1 MILHF
6 KTLIKDLAKSQ
17 LNVSIVN
24 ILLKKLEI
32 SQEKIKY
39 KRISKRKK
47 TFSSNYKKNLSNLT
61 ESIFPLP
68 WTIWPYEAKILFILV
83 GIWSILGIC
92 ILGSSSWWVA
102 SKEMGNWAYFLK
114 KQIIWTIPGIGLFYF
129 ILNTNIRNL
138 LKFSR
143 TIFYILFFLIFLTNI
158 SGITVNGSSRWLE
171 IGNLRLQPSEL
182 IKPFLIL
189 EASNLF
195 AHWNLIKIDKKLI
208 SIFSFGL
215 LIFLILKQPNLSTA
229 SLTGILFW
237 VMGLCGGV
245 KLSSLC
251 SFASLGLI
259 TGCISILTNEYQKL
273 RVISFIN
280 PWKDQQENGFQ
291 LVQSLLAIG
300 SGGLFGQ
307 GFGLSVQ
314 KLQYLPFMYT
324 DFIFAIFAEE
334 FGLLGCTLFLGFLA
348 VFSYVSLRISLKCRN
363 NYTKL
368 VAIGCGVLLIG
379 QSIMHIAVATGSMPT
394 TGLPLPFISYGGNS
408 LIASFFIAGMLVRCS
423 LESTGFIGMISTR
436 KTLN

>member
-1 MILHF
+1 M
-6 KTLIKDLAKSQ
+6 
-17 LNVSIVN
+17 
-24 ILLKKLEI
+24 EI
-32 SQEKIKY
+32 SQNKLKY

-47 TFSSNYKKNLSNLT
+47 TPKSYCKDSRSNLIQ
-61 ESIFPLP
+61 SIFPLP
-68 WTIWPYEAKILFILV
+68 WNIWPYEAKILTIIV
-83 GIWSILGIC
+83 GIWSILGLC

-102 SKEMGNWAYFLK
+102 SREMGNWAYFLK
-114 KQIIWTIPGIGLFYF
+114 KQIIWTIPGISLFYF
-129 ILNTNIRNL
+129 ILNTNIKTL
-138 LKFSR
+138 LKYSR
-143 TIFYILFFLIFLTNI
+143 IIFYILFFLIFLTNI
-158 SGITVNGSSRWLE
+158 SGITVNGSSRWLV

-195 AHWNLIKIDKKLI
+195 AHWNLVKNDKKLV
-208 SIFSFGL
+208 SIFSFVL
-215 LIFLILKQPNLSTA
+215 LIFFILKQPNLSTA

-237 VMGLCGGV
+237 IMGLCGGV
-245 KLSSLC
+245 KLSSLS
-251 SFASLGLI
+251 SFASLGFI
-259 TGCISILTNEYQKL
+259 TGCISILNNEYQKL

-280 PWKDQQENGFQ
+280 PWKDQQESGFQ

-307 GFGLSVQ
+307 GFGLSIQ

-334 FGLLGCTLFLGFLA
+334 FGLLGCTLFLGFIA
-348 VFSYVSLRISLKCRN
+348 VFSYISLRIALKCRN

-368 VAIGCGVLLIG
+368 VAIGCGVLLTG
-379 QSIMHIAVATGSMPT
+379 QSIMHISVATGSMPT

-408 LIASFFIAGMLVRCS
+408 LIASFFIAGMLLRCS
-423 LESTGFIGMISTR
+423 LESTGFLGIPHTR

>member
-1 MILHF
+1 M
-6 KTLIKDLAKSQ
+6 
-17 LNVSIVN
+17 
-24 ILLKKLEI
+24 EI

-47 TFSSNYKKNLSNLT
+47 NLSSNYKKNFRNLT

-68 WTIWPYEAKILFILV
+68 WAIWPYEAKILIV
-83 GIWSILGIC
+83 IIGIWSILGIC

-102 SKEMGNWAYFLK
+102 SREMGNWAYFLK

-129 ILNTNIRNL
+129 VLNTNIRNL
-138 LKFSR
+138 LKFSKI
-143 TIFYILFFLIFLTNI
+143 IFYILFFLIFLTNLT
-158 SGITVNGSSRWLE
+158 GITVNGSSRWLVL
-171 IGNLRLQPSEL
+171 GNLRLQPSEL

-195 AHWNLIKIDKKLI
+195 AHWNLVKNDKKLI
-208 SIFSFGL
+208 SIISFGL
-215 LIFLILKQPNLSTA
+215 LILLILKQPNLSTA

-245 KLSSLC
+245 RLSSLC
-251 SFASLGLI
+251 SFASLGFI
-259 TGCISILTNEYQKL
+259 TGCISILNNEYQKL
-273 RVISFIN
+273 RVTSFIN
-280 PWKDQQENGFQ
+280 PWKDQQESGFQ

-307 GFGLSVQ
+307 GFGLSIQ

-334 FGLLGCTLFLGFLA
+334 FGLLGCTFFLGFLA
-348 VFSYVSLRISLKCRN
+348 VFSYISLRISLKCRN

-408 LIASFFIAGMLVRCS
+408 LIASFFIAGMLLRCS

>member
-1 MILHF
+1 
-6 KTLIKDLAKSQ
+6 
-17 LNVSIVN
+17 
-24 ILLKKLEI
+24 LEI

-39 KRISKRKK
+39 KSISKRKK
-47 TFSSNYKKNLSNLT
+47 TFSSNYKKNFSNLT
-61 ESIFPLP
+61 EAILPLP
-68 WTIWPYEAKILFILV
+68 WTIWPYEAKILIV
-83 GIWSILGIC
+83 IIGIWSILGIC

-102 SKEMGNWAYFLK
+102 SREMGNWAYFLK

-129 ILNTNIRNL
+129 VLNTNIRNL

-143 TIFYILFFLIFLTNI
+143 IIFYILFFLILLTNLT
-158 SGITVNGSSRWLE
+158 GITVNGSSRWLVL
-171 IGNLRLQPSEL
+171 GNLRLQPSEL

-195 AHWNLIKIDKKLI
+195 AHWNQVKNDKKLI
-208 SIFSFGL
+208 SIISIGL
-215 LIFLILKQPNLSTA
+215 LILLILKQPNLSTA

-251 SFASLGLI
+251 SFASLGFI
-259 TGCISILTNEYQKL
+259 TGCISIFSNEYQKL
-273 RVISFIN
+273 RVTSFIN
-280 PWKDQQENGFQ
+280 PWKDQQESGFQ

-307 GFGLSVQ
+307 GFGLSIQ

-348 VFSYVSLRISLKCRN
+348 VFSYITVRIALKCRN

-368 VAIGCGVLLIG
+368 VSIGCGVLLIG
-379 QSIMHIAVATGSMPT
+379 QSLMHIAVATGSMPT

-408 LIASFFIAGMLVRCS
+408 LIASFSIAGMLLRCS

>member
-1 MILHF
+1 M
-6 KTLIKDLAKSQ
+6 
-17 LNVSIVN
+17 
-24 ILLKKLEI
+24 EI

-47 TFSSNYKKNLSNLT
+47 TFSSNYKKNFSNLT

-68 WTIWPYEAKILFILV
+68 WAIWPYEAKILIV
-83 GIWSILGIC
+83 IIGIWSILGIC

-102 SKEMGNWAYFLK
+102 SREMGNWAYFLK

-129 ILNTNIRNL
+129 VLNTNIRNL

-143 TIFYILFFLIFLTNI
+143 IIFYILFFLIFLTNLT
-158 SGITVNGSSRWLE
+158 GITVNGSSRWLVL
-171 IGNLRLQPSEL
+171 GNLRLQPSEL

-195 AHWNLIKIDKKLI
+195 AHWNLVKNDKKLI
-208 SIFSFGL
+208 SIITFGL
-215 LIFLILKQPNLSTA
+215 LILLILKQPNLSTA

-251 SFASLGLI
+251 SFASLGFI
-259 TGCISILTNEYQKL
+259 TGCISILNNEYQKL
-273 RVISFIN
+273 RVTSFIN
-280 PWKDQQENGFQ
+280 PWKDQQESGFQ

-307 GFGLSVQ
+307 GFGLSIQ

-348 VFSYVSLRISLKCRN
+348 VFSYISLRISLKCRN

-368 VAIGCGVLLIG
+368 VAIGCGVLLTG
-379 QSIMHIAVATGSMPT
+379 QSIIHIAVATGSMPT

-408 LIASFFIAGMLVRCS
+408 LIASFFIAGMLLRCS

>member
-1 MILHF
+1 M
-6 KTLIKDLAKSQ
+6 
-17 LNVSIVN
+17 
-24 ILLKKLEI
+24 EI

-47 TFSSNYKKNLSNLT
+47 TFSSNYKKNFSNLT

-68 WTIWPYEAKILFILV
+68 WAIWPYEAKILIV
-83 GIWSILGIC
+83 IIGIWSILGIC

-102 SKEMGNWAYFLK
+102 SREMGNWAYFLK

-129 ILNTNIRNL
+129 VLNTNIRNL

-143 TIFYILFFLIFLTNI
+143 IIFYILFFLIFLTNLT
-158 SGITVNGSSRWLE
+158 GITVNGSSRWLVL
-171 IGNLRLQPSEL
+171 GNLRLQPSEL

-195 AHWNLIKIDKKLI
+195 AHWNLVKNDKKLI
-208 SIFSFGL
+208 SIITFGL
-215 LIFLILKQPNLSTA
+215 LILLILKQPNLSTA

-251 SFASLGLI
+251 SFASIGLI
-259 TGCISILTNEYQKL
+259 TGCISILNNEYQKL
-273 RVISFIN
+273 RVTSFIN
-280 PWKDQQENGFQ
+280 PWKDQQESGFQ

-307 GFGLSVQ
+307 GFGLSIQ

-348 VFSYVSLRISLKCRN
+348 VFSYISLRISLKCRN

-368 VAIGCGVLLIG
+368 VAIGCGVLLTG

-408 LIASFFIAGMLVRCS
+408 LIASFFIAGMLLRCS

>member
-1 MILHF
+1 
-6 KTLIKDLAKSQ
+6 
-17 LNVSIVN
+17 
-24 ILLKKLEI
+24 LEI
-32 SQEKIKY
+32 SQEKIQY

-47 TFSSNYKKNLSNLT
+47 TLSSNYKKNFSNFT

-68 WTIWPYEAKILFILV
+68 WAIWPYEAKILIV
-83 GIWSILGIC
+83 IIGIWSMLGIF

-102 SKEMGNWAYFLK
+102 SREMGNWAYFLK
-114 KQIIWTIPGIGLFYF
+114 KQIIWTIPGFGLFYF
-129 ILNTNIRNL
+129 VLNTNIRNL

-143 TIFYILFFLIFLTNI
+143 IIFYILFFLIFLTNI
-158 SGITVNGSSRWLE
+158 TGITVNGSSRWLVL
-171 IGNLRLQPSEL
+171 GNLRLQPTEL

-195 AHWNLIKIDKKLI
+195 AHWHLVKNDKKLI
-208 SIFSFGL
+208 SIISFGL
-215 LIFLILKQPNLSTA
+215 LILLILKQPNLSTA

-245 KLSSLC
+245 KLSSLT
-251 SFASLGLI
+251 SFASIGFI
-259 TGCISILTNEYQKL
+259 TGCISILNNEYQKL
-273 RVISFIN
+273 RVTSFIN
-280 PWKDQQENGFQ
+280 PWKDQQESGFQ

-300 SGGLFGQ
+300 SGCLFGQ
-307 GFGLSVQ
+307 GFGLSIQ

-348 VFSYVSLRISLKCRN
+348 VFSYISLRISLKCRN

-368 VAIGCGVLLIG
+368 VAIGCGVLLTG
-379 QSIMHIAVATGSMPT
+379 QSIMHIAVVTGSMPT

-423 LESTGFIGMISTR
+423 LESTGFIGMIRAR

>member
-1 MILHF
+1 M
-6 KTLIKDLAKSQ
+6 
-17 LNVSIVN
+17 
-24 ILLKKLEI
+24 EI
-32 SQEKIKY
+32 SQEKIVY

-47 TFSSNYKKNLSNLT
+47 TSSSNYKKNLSNLT

-68 WTIWPYEAKILFILV
+68 WMIWPYEAKILFVLI
-83 GIWSILGIC
+83 GIWSMLGIC

-102 SKEMGNWAYFLK
+102 SREMGNWAYFLK

-129 ILNTNIRNL
+129 VLNANIRDL

-143 TIFYILFFLIFLTNI
+143 IIFFILFFLIFLTNI
-158 SGITVNGSSRWLE
+158 TGITVNGSSRWLVL
-171 IGNLRLQPSEL
+171 GNLRLQPSEL

-195 AHWNLIKIDKKLI
+195 AHWNLIKKDKKLI

-251 SFASLGLI
+251 SFASLGFI
-259 TGCISILTNEYQKL
+259 TGCISILNNEYQKL
-273 RVISFIN
+273 RVTSFIN
-280 PWKDQQENGFQ
+280 PWEDQQESGFQ

-300 SGGLFGQ
+300 SGGLFGK
-307 GFGLSVQ
+307 GFGLSIQ

-348 VFSYVSLRISLKCRN
+348 VFSYITVRIALKCRN

-368 VAIGCGVLLIG
+368 VSIGCGVLLIG

-408 LIASFFIAGMLVRCS
+408 LIASFFIAGMLLRCS

>member
-1 MILHF
+1 M
-6 KTLIKDLAKSQ
+6 
-17 LNVSIVN
+17 
-24 ILLKKLEI
+24 EI

-39 KRISKRKK
+39 KKICRRKK
-47 TFSSNYKKNLSNLT
+47 PLFFDNKENRSNLF
-61 ESIFPLP
+61 EFIFPLP
-68 WTIWPYEAKILFILV
+68 WTIWPYEAKILLV
-83 GIWSILGIC
+83 LIGLWSILGIC

-102 SKEMGNWAYFLK
+102 SREMGNWAYFLK
-114 KQIIWTIPGIGLFYF
+114 KQIIWTIPGISLFYF
-129 ILNTNIRNL
+129 VLNTNIKNL

-143 TIFYILFFLIFLTNI
+143 IIFYILFFLIFLTNI
-158 SGITVNGSSRWLE
+158 TGITVNGSSRWLVL
-171 IGNLRLQPSEL
+171 GNLRLQPSEL

-195 AHWNLIKIDKKLI
+195 AHWNLIKSDKKLI
-208 SIFSFGL
+208 SIISFGL
-215 LIFLILKQPNLSTA
+215 LILLILKQPNLSTA

-245 KLSSLC
+245 KLSSLT
-251 SFASLGLI
+251 SFASIGLI
-259 TGCISILTNEYQKL
+259 TGCISILNNEYQKL
-273 RVISFIN
+273 RVTSFIN
-280 PWKDQQENGFQ
+280 PWKDQQESGFQ

-334 FGLLGCTLFLGFLA
+334 FGLLGCSLFLGFLV
-348 VFSYVSLRISLKCRN
+348 VFSYITLRISFKCRN

-368 VAIGCGVLLIG
+368 VAIGCGVLLVG

-408 LIASFFIAGMLVRCS
+408 LIASFFIAGMLLRCS
-423 LESTGFIGMISTR
+423 LESTGFIGMITTR

>member
-1 MILHF
+1 
-6 KTLIKDLAKSQ
+6 
-17 LNVSIVN
+17 
-24 ILLKKLEI
+24 LEI

-39 KRISKRKK
+39 RRISKRKK
-47 TFSSNYKKNLSNLT
+47 NLSSNYKNNKSNFIELI
-61 ESIFPLP
+61 SPLP
-68 WTIWPYEAKILFILV
+68 WSIWPYEAKILLMLV
-83 GIWSILGIC
+83 GIWSILGIL

-114 KQIIWTIPGIGLFYF
+114 KQIIWTIPGIGLFF
-129 ILNTNIRNL
+129 FVLNTNIRNL

-143 TIFYILFFLIFLTNI
+143 IIFYILFFLIFLTNI
-158 SGITVNGSSRWLE
+158 TGITVNGSSRWLVL
-171 IGNLRLQPSEL
+171 GNLRLQPSEL

-195 AHWNLIKIDKKLI
+195 AHWNMIKNDKKLI
-208 SIFSFGL
+208 SIVSFCL
-215 LIFLILKQPNLSTA
+215 LILLILKQPNLSTA

-237 VMGLCGGV
+237 IMGFCGGV
-245 KLSSLC
+245 SLRSLC
-251 SFASLGLI
+251 SFASLGFI
-259 TGCISILTNEYQKL
+259 TGCFSVLINEYQKL

-280 PWKDQQENGFQ
+280 PWQDQQESGFQ
-291 LVQSLLAIG
+291 LIQSLLAIG

-307 GFGLSVQ
+307 GFGLSIQ

-334 FGLLGCTLFLGFLA
+334 FGLIGCISFLVFLA
-348 VFSYVSLRISLKCRN
+348 IFSYMSLRIALKCRN

-368 VAIGCGVLLIG
+368 VAIGCGVLLTA
-379 QSIMHIAVATGSMPT
+379 QSIIHIGVATGSMPT

-408 LIASFFIAGMLVRCS
+408 LVASFFIAGMLLRCS
-423 LESTGFIGMISTR
+423 LESTGFIGIISTR

>member
-1 MILHF
+1 M
-6 KTLIKDLAKSQ
+6 
-17 LNVSIVN
+17 
-24 ILLKKLEI
+24 EI
-32 SQEKIKY
+32 SQEKRKY
-39 KRISKRKK
+39 KRNSKRRKP
-47 TFSSNYKKNLSNLT
+47 FSSIYKNNKITLI
-61 ESIFPLP
+61 ESFFPLP
-68 WTIWPYEAKILFILV
+68 WTIWPYEAKILVVLI

-102 SKEMGNWAYFLK
+102 SREMGNWAYFLK

-129 ILNTNIRNL
+129 VLNTNIRNL

-143 TIFYILFFLIFLTNI
+143 IIFYILFFLIFLTNI
-158 SGITVNGSSRWLE
+158 TGITVNGSSRWLVL
-171 IGNLRLQPSEL
+171 GNLRLQPSEL

-195 AHWNLIKIDKKLI
+195 AHWNLIKNDKKLI
-208 SIFSFGL
+208 SIMSFGL
-215 LIFLILKQPNLSTA
+215 LILLILKQPNLSTA

-245 KLSSLC
+245 QLSTLC
-251 SFASLGLI
+251 SFASLGFI
-259 TGCISILTNEYQKL
+259 TGCFSILINEYQKL
-273 RVISFIN
+273 RVTSFIN
-280 PWKDQQENGFQ
+280 PWKDQQESGFQ

-307 GFGLSVQ
+307 GFGLSIQ

-334 FGLLGCTLFLGFLA
+334 FGLLGCSLFLGFLA
-348 VFSYVSLRISLKCRN
+348 IFSYISLRIALKCRN

-368 VAIGCGVLLIG
+368 VAIGCGVLLTG
-379 QSIMHIAVATGSMPT
+379 QSIMHIAVTTGSMPT

-408 LIASFFIAGMLVRCS
+408 LLASFFIAGMLLRCS
-423 LESTGFIGMISTR
+423 LESTGFIGMIYTR

>member
-1 MILHF
+1 M
-6 KTLIKDLAKSQ
+6 
-17 LNVSIVN
+17 
-24 ILLKKLEI
+24 EI

-47 TFSSNYKKNLSNLT
+47 PFSSHYKKNLSNLT

-68 WTIWPYEAKILFILV
+68 WTIWPYEAKILVVLV
-83 GIWSILGIC
+83 GIWSIFGIC

-102 SKEMGNWAYFLK
+102 SREMGNWAYFLK
-114 KQIIWTIPGIGLFYF
+114 KQIIWTIPGIGLFF
-129 ILNTNIRNL
+129 FVLHTNIRNL

-143 TIFYILFFLIFLTNI
+143 IIFYVLFFFIFLTNI
-158 SGITVNGSSRWLE
+158 TGITVNGSSRWLAL
-171 IGNLRLQPSEL
+171 GNLRLQPSEL

-195 AHWNLIKIDKKLI
+195 AHWNLIKNEKKLI
-208 SIFSFGL
+208 SLISFGL
-215 LIFLILKQPNLSTA
+215 IILLILKQPNLSTA

-237 VMGLCGGV
+237 VMAFCGGI
-245 KLSSLC
+245 KLSSLF
-251 SFASLGLI
+251 SFASLGII
-259 TGCISILTNEYQKL
+259 TGCISILSNDYQKL
-273 RVISFIN
+273 RVTSFIN
-280 PWKDQQENGFQ
+280 PWKDQQESGFQ

-307 GFGLSVQ
+307 GFGLSIQ

-334 FGLLGCTLFLGFLA
+334 FGLLGCTLFLGFLT
-348 VFSYVSLRISLKCRN
+348 VFSFITLRIALKCRN

-368 VAIGCGVLLIG
+368 VAIGCGFLLTG

-408 LIASFFIAGMLVRCS
+408 LIASFFIAGMLLRCS

>member
-1 MILHF
+1 
-6 KTLIKDLAKSQ
+6 
-17 LNVSIVN
+17 
-24 ILLKKLEI
+24 LEI

-47 TFSSNYKKNLSNLT
+47 NFSSNYKKNLSNLT
-61 ESIFPLP
+61 DSIFPLP

-83 GIWSILGIC
+83 GIWSILGLC

-102 SKEMGNWAYFLK
+102 SREMGNWAYFLK

-129 ILNTNIRNL
+129 VLNTNIRNL
-138 LKFSR
+138 LKYSR
-143 TIFYILFFLIFLTNI
+143 IIFYILFFLIFLTNI
-158 SGITVNGSSRWLE
+158 SGITVNGSSRWLVL
-171 IGNLRLQPSEL
+171 GNLSLQPSEL

-195 AHWNLIKIDKKLI
+195 AHWNLINNDKKLTTML
-208 SIFSFGL
+208 SFGL

-251 SFASLGLI
+251 SFASLGII
-259 TGCISILTNEYQKL
+259 TGCISILNNEYQKL
-273 RVISFIN
+273 RVTSFIN
-280 PWKDQQENGFQ
+280 PWKDQQESGFQ

-307 GFGLSVQ
+307 GFGLSIQ

-334 FGLLGCTLFLGFLA
+334 FGLLGCTLYLGFLA
-348 VFSYVSLRISLKCRN
+348 AFSYISLRISLKCRN

-368 VAIGCGVLLIG
+368 VAIGCGVLLTG

-408 LIASFFIAGMLVRCS
+408 LIASFFIAGMLLRCS
-423 LESTGFIGMISTR
+423 LESTGFIGILSTR

>member
-1 MILHF
+1 M
-6 KTLIKDLAKSQ
+6 
-17 LNVSIVN
+17 
-24 ILLKKLEI
+24 EI

-47 TFSSNYKKNLSNLT
+47 TFSSSYKKNLSNLT
-61 ESIFPLP
+61 DSIFPLP
-68 WTIWPYEAKILFILV
+68 WTIWPYEAKILIVLI

-102 SKEMGNWAYFLK
+102 SREMGHWAYFLK

-129 ILNTNIRNL
+129 VLNTNIRNL
-138 LKFSR
+138 LKCSR
-143 TIFYILFFLIFLTNI
+143 IIFYILLFLIFLTNFN
-158 SGITVNGSSRWLE
+158 GITVNGSSRWLVL
-171 IGNLRLQPSEL
+171 GNLRLQPSEL

-195 AHWNLIKIDKKLI
+195 AHWNLVKNDKKLI

-215 LIFLILKQPNLSTA
+215 LILLILKQPNLSTA

-245 KLSSLC
+245 KISSLC
-251 SFASLGLI
+251 SFASLGFI
-259 TGCISILTNEYQKL
+259 TGGISILNNEYQKL
-273 RVISFIN
+273 RVTSFIN
-280 PWKDQQENGFQ
+280 PWEDQQESGFQ

-307 GFGLSVQ
+307 GFGLSIQ

-348 VFSYVSLRISLKCRN
+348 VFSYITLRIALKCRN

-368 VAIGCGVLLIG
+368 VSIGCGVLLIG
-379 QSIMHIAVATGSMPT
+379 QSLMHIAVATGSMPT

-408 LIASFFIAGMLVRCS
+408 LIASFFIAGMLLRCS
-423 LESTGFIGMISTR
+423 LESTGFIGMLSTR